1 MSNKKINIEVT
12 NAGEI
17 LVNKK
22 LLFSDLE
29 QAIQAYK
36 NFIQIKYSETVILF
50 IFKEGKIFKLM
61 EIGDLIEDLT
71 KSTSVLSLEEL
82 TTSLKKE
89 LTALPE
95 TNYLNDLI
103 EVLSFLIQEKKK
115 NVRIIGNFIELL
127 ISVYSALEANRTDS
141 INWKEWKNYCR
152 LFETVKI
159 NPYRSYLQDS
169 NVKNLKELPAI
180 VRDGNLMEAQS
191 RIKKALDFLA
201 PLYPLEITFP
211 LGSKTYQIKGGSL
224 KEI

>member
-95 TNYLNDLI
+95 TTYLNDLI

-141 INWKEWKNYCR
+141 IKLER
-152 LFETVKI
+152 
-159 NPYRSYLQDS
+159 
-169 NVKNLKELPAI
+169 
-180 VRDGNLMEAQS
+180 MEKLLS
-191 RIKKALDFLA
+191 AL
-201 PLYPLEITFP
+201 
-211 LGSKTYQIKGGSL
+211 
-224 KEI
+224 